1 MYSGLGSRTIPP
13 NAVMNGVDL
22 KIQVDPKIQVGL
34 KTQVDL
40 KTEYVTKWAGARSML
55 DAHRVRLIK
64 RYVVAV
70 CLLRSVG
77 AGSGYQQNPRRIRME
92 KVQKWK
98 AAAGLVT
105 GLAGLL
111 ALSGPALAADCP
123 IKIGGLAPLSAPGS
137 VTGGEAMRV
146 AMLLAERDINAA
158 GGVLGCDIEVV
169 IADTEGLP
177 EKARALM
184 EKLITQDGVVA
195 VGGGYHSSVGVAG
208 KDIANDRG
216 IPVVFAETWN
226 DTITGDK
233 QKYIFRIA
241 PLSSWASGV
250 IWKFAAQA
258 PGVKKVVIVTE
269 NTDYGIPAAAECE
282 KGLASKGISS
292 TTFGVDIG
300 TQDFAG
306 IVERV
311 KAENPDYLIVL
322 LTGEAGFNYAQQAAD
337 AGVGPQDMMFHAN
350 QSGLESK
357 AFWENVP
364 DGNLSFMARIG
375 VPETMYNESALKMAN
390 DYKEQTGKT
399 GVESYAL
406 EAYDSIGVIAQAIN
420 EAGSTGG
427 DAIVDALENISHEGT
442 LGRIYFPYG
451 TKKDPSADGK
461 GDEWWHQWPDPA
473 ITMVQYQKEGEASNT
488 MTIVYPDVYKT
499 GDAIYVGH

>member
-1 MYSGLGSRTIPP
+1 
-13 NAVMNGVDL
+13 
-22 KIQVDPKIQVGL
+22 
-34 KTQVDL
+34 
-40 KTEYVTKWAGARSML
+40 
-55 DAHRVRLIK
+55 
-64 RYVVAV
+64 
-70 CLLRSVG
+70 
-77 AGSGYQQNPRRIRME
+77 ME

-158 GGVLGCDIEVV
+158 GGVLGCDIDVV

-282 KGLASKGISS
+282 KGLASKGIAS

-420 EAGSTGG
+420 EAGSTNG
-427 DAIVDALENISHEGT
+427 DAIVEALENISHEGT

-451 TKKDPSADGK
+451 SKKDPSADGK

-488 MTIVYPDVYKT
+488 MTIVYPEVYKT
-499 GDAIYVGH
+499 GDAIYVTN

>member
-1 MYSGLGSRTIPP
+1 
-13 NAVMNGVDL
+13 
-22 KIQVDPKIQVGL
+22 
-34 KTQVDL
+34 
-40 KTEYVTKWAGARSML
+40 
-55 DAHRVRLIK
+55 
-64 RYVVAV
+64 
-70 CLLRSVG
+70 
-77 AGSGYQQNPRRIRME
+77 ME

-158 GGVLGCDIEVV
+158 GGVLGCDIDVV

>member
-1 MYSGLGSRTIPP
+1 MKKYL
-13 NAVMNGVDL
+13 
-22 KIQVDPKIQVGL
+22 
-34 KTQVDL
+34 
-40 KTEYVTKWAGARSML
+40 
-55 DAHRVRLIK
+55 
-64 RYVVAV
+64 VV
-70 CLLRSVG
+70 
-77 AGSGYQQNPRRIRME
+77 
-92 KVQKWK
+92 
-98 AAAGLVT
+98 
-105 GLAGLL
+105 L
-111 ALSGPALAADCP
+111 ALGLMGIGTQAMAAECP

-158 GGVLGCDIEVV
+158 GGVLGCEIDVV

-177 EKARALM
+177 EKARAMM
-184 EKLITQDGVVA
+184 ERLITQDGVVA
-195 VGGGYHSSVGVAG
+195 IGGGYHSSVGVAG
-208 KDIANDRG
+208 KDVANDRG

-250 IWKFAAQA
+250 IWKFGAQA

-269 NTDYGIPAAAECE
+269 NTDYGIPAAAEVE
-282 KGLASKGISS
+282 KGMGSKGISS
-292 TTFGVDIG
+292 VTFGVDIG

-311 KAENPDYLIVL
+311 KAENPDYVIVL
-322 LTGEAGFNYAQQAAD
+322 LTGEAGYNYTQQAAD
-337 AGVGPQDMMFHAN
+337 AGIGPQDIMFHAN
-350 QSGLESK
+350 QAGLESK
-357 AFWENVP
+357 AWWENVP
-364 DGNLSFMARIG
+364 DGNLTFMARIG
-375 VPETMYNESALKMAN
+375 VPETMYNESALKMAA
-390 DYKEQTGKT
+390 DYKSQTGKD

-420 EAGSTGG
+420 EAGSTDG
-427 DAIVDALENISHEGT
+427 DAIVAALENISHEGT

-451 TKKDPSADGK
+451 SKKDPSADGK

-473 ITMVQYQKEGEASNT
+473 ITMVQYQKEGEPSNT

-499 GDAIYVGH
+499 GEPIYVGR

>member
-1 MYSGLGSRTIPP
+1 
-13 NAVMNGVDL
+13 
-22 KIQVDPKIQVGL
+22 
-34 KTQVDL
+34 
-40 KTEYVTKWAGARSML
+40 
-55 DAHRVRLIK
+55 
-64 RYVVAV
+64 
-70 CLLRSVG
+70 
-77 AGSGYQQNPRRIRME
+77 ME

-105 GLAGLL
+105 GLASLL
-111 ALSGPALAADCP
+111 ALSGPALAAECP

-311 KAENPDYLIVL
+311 KAEDPDYLIVL

-420 EAGSTGG
+420 EAGSTNG

-451 TKKDPSADGK
+451 TKKDPSEDGK

-499 GDAIYVGH
+499 GDAIYVTN